1 MMEGT
6 ITTIQRM
13 SVHDGTG
20 IRSTLFLKGCNM
32 RCRWCHNPET
42 WGGGIQLQQTA
53 GRCIGCGSCLEA
65 CGTSALSLTA
75 EGIRIDRRACTVCGA
90 CTEICPS
97 GALSLVGER
106 IEAREALR
114 RVERDLPFFRQTGG
128 GVTVSG
134 GEPLLQPEF
143 LAEFFSLCRE
153 AEISTAVESN
163 LLVEWKYVERL
174 LPVVDQWM
182 CDFKIFDGALH
193 RTMTGVGNER
203 IRENLG
209 WLIGSGAKVIVRTP
223 VIPGVND
230 KETEI
235 GNICRMLLPF
245 EDQLQGYELL
255 RFHTFGFDKFAA
267 CGMEN
272 PLAGAHELSKDRFE
286 ELRSFA
292 KTILEITK

>member
-1 MMEGT
+1 MVGT

-13 SVHDGTG
+13 SVHDGAG

-42 WGGGIQLQQTA
+42 WGGGVQLQQTA
-53 GRCIGCGSCLEA
+53 GRCIGCGSCVEA
-65 CGTSALSLTA
+65 CGPSALSSAA
-75 EGIRIDRRACTVCGA
+75 EGIRIDRGSCTVCGA
-90 CTEICPS
+90 CVEACPA

-106 IEAREALR
+106 VEAREALR

-143 LAEFFSLCRE
+143 VAEFFALCRL
-153 AEISTAVESN
+153 AGIATAVESN
-163 LLVEWKYVERL
+163 LLVEWKCVERL
-174 LPVVDQWM
+174 LGLVDEWM
-182 CDFKIFDGALH
+182 CDFKIFDDALH
-193 RTMTGVGNER
+193 RQMTGVGNER
-203 IRENLG
+203 IRENLRR
-209 WLIGSGAKVIVRTP
+209 LIASGAKVIVRTP

-230 KETEI
+230 NETEI

-245 EDQLQGYELL
+245 GERLKGYELL
-255 RFHTFGFDKFAA
+255 RFHTLGFDKFAA

-272 PLAGAHELSKDRFE
+272 PLAGGRELPKERFE
-286 ELRSFA
+286 ALRSFA
-292 KTILEITK
+292 KTILKITK

>member
-1 MMEGT
+1 MEGT

-13 SVHDGTG
+13 SVHDGAG
-20 IRSTLFLKGCNM
+20 IRSTLFLKGCGM

-42 WGGGIQLQQTA
+42 WSGGVQLQQTA

-65 CGTSALSLTA
+65 CPSSALSLTA
-75 EGIRIDRRACTVCGA
+75 EGIRIDRRNCTVCGDCVGA
-90 CTEICPS
+90 CPS

-114 RVERDLPFFRQTGG
+114 RVARDLPFFRQTGG

-143 LAEFFSLCRE
+143 VAEFFALCRE
-153 AEISTAVESN
+153 AGIATAVESN
-163 LLVEWKYVERL
+163 LLAEWKCVERL
-174 LPVVDQWM
+174 LPLVDEWM

-193 RTMTGVGNER
+193 REMTGVGNER

-209 WLIGSGAKVIVRTP
+209 RLVGSGAKVVVRTP
-223 VIPGVND
+223 VVPGVND
-230 KETEI
+230 NETEI

-245 EDQLQGYELL
+245 EEWLLGYELL
-255 RFHTFGFDKFAA
+255 RFHTLGFDKFAA

-272 PLAGAHELSKDRFE
+272 PLAGARELSKERFE
-286 ELRSFA
+286 TLRSFA
-292 KTILEITK
+292 KSILKITK